1 MNSKEII
8 KRVIHRDMPPR
19 IGFNFTAAGQPSDIQ
34 FIDVTGVC
42 VPEYK
47 KYREFGRYPELLAK
61 VGNFSGEVCLYK
73 EGNIYG
79 RFDQKTKGECIK
91 GVLQDG
97 WELLET
103 YAFPEFDMELERS
116 LAQYDYTGSDKYL
129 ISGLPFAVFAPLRD
143 MRHMDNALMDII
155 LEPEYITVLL
165 DRLCE
170 INIEA
175 IRRYAKRGTDAAM
188 IWDDLGTQTSTFFSP
203 NAFRE
208 VFKPYYK
215 KLADELHNNGMD
227 FIVHSCGKTTS
238 LIPDFIEAGVDML
251 QFDQPELHGIDTL
264 AGQFG
269 DKISF
274 YCPVDIQMVMPTGD
288 RELIEASALK
298 MVESFKKSGGGLV
311 AKDYSNWDDINVKP
325 EWQQWARDVIIK
337 NAKI

>member
-19 IGFNFTAAGQPSDIQ
+19 IGFNFTADGQPSDIQ
-34 FIDVTGVC
+34 FIDVTGVS

-47 KYREFGRYPELLAK
+47 RYREFGRYPELLEK

-103 YAFPEFDMELERS
+103 YVFPEFDMELERS

-238 LIPDFIEAGVDML
+238 LIPDFIEAGVDI
-251 QFDQPELHGIDTL
+251 IDT
-264 AGQFG
+264 A
-269 DKISF
+269 I
-274 YCPVDIQMVMPTGD
+274 
-288 RELIEASALK
+288 
-298 MVESFKKSGGGLV
+298 
-311 AKDYSNWDDINVKP
+311 
-325 EWQQWARDVIIK
+325 
-337 NAKI
+337 